1 MKDLFERLR
10 KGETV
15 EDIAKSFTDELN
27 QAEKDYKEYQKQQ
40 AKKKEAEKNKVELA
54 QGILDAI
61 YLYITECYPDVKI
74 KTDIDA
80 KKFVKI
86 IDNYIGFFD
95 GFKTFDNFFV
105 WIFFHSIQSNPK
117 TTFIFPIINWC

>member
-10 KGETV
+10 KGEKV

-40 AKKKEAEKNKVELA
+40 AKKKEAEKSKVELA

-61 YLYITECYPDVKI
+61 YLYVTECYPDVKI

-86 IDNYIGFFD
+86 MDNYVSFLT
-95 GFKTFDNFFV
+95 GFKTFELSGDNFFS
-105 WIFFHSIQSNPK
+105 WFN
-117 TTFIFPIINWC
+117 

>member
-27 QAEKDYKEYQKQQ
+27 QAEKDYKQYQKQQ
-40 AKKKEAEKNKVELA
+40 AKKKQAAKNKVELA

-61 YLYITECYPDVKI
+61 YLYITECYAGVKI
-74 KTDIDA
+74 KADIDA

-95 GFKTFDNFFV
+95 LSRNNFFS
-105 WIFFHSIQSNPK
+105 WFN
-117 TTFIFPIINWC
+117 